1 MSCSIS
7 AASVTPRPEPPYSSG
22 TIIPSQPACA
32 KAFTNSNGYSA
43 LLSFSS
49 QYSGGKER
57 DSAETSLRISSCCS
71 VSAKSMAGIL
81 RHPAGAAYDGALMT
95 FVERMIGAARL
106 DVRAYE
112 EVEADQGATSQA
124 LAVVVLAAVAAGIG
138 SGLGVGLGGL
148 LAGALASILS
158 WLAWA
163 WLVWFIGTKWLREAQ
178 TDSHTR
184 HPLPT

>member
-1 MSCSIS
+1 
-7 AASVTPRPEPPYSSG
+7 
-22 TIIPSQPACA
+22 
-32 KAFTNSNGYSA
+32 
-43 LLSFSS
+43 
-49 QYSGGKER
+49 
-57 DSAETSLRISSCCS
+57 
-71 VSAKSMAGIL
+71 
-81 RHPAGAAYDGALMT
+81 MT

-124 LAVVVLAAVAAGIG
+124 LAVVVLAALAAGIG

-178 TDSHTR
+178 TSSDTGELLRTLGFAASPGLLRVLGVVPVLGYLVFTVTTIWMLVTTVVAVRQALDLRSTGRAVVICLIGWVLHVVIFFGLLRLLRAGTV
-184 HPLPT
+184 